1 MDLQIDLCVGA
12 MVIKKTSKFPPP
24 WNFTLTFECTMVGRY
39 QNSHPHGTSNSP
51 LSVYNGRKKIWK
63 KCTPMELQI
72 DLGVCAMFRRYQNSH
87 PHGTSNWPWVCT
99 MVRRYQ
105 NFHPRGTSNWPWVC
119 TMVRRYKKSHPR
131 GTSDNL
137 WVCTMV
143 RRYQNSHV
151 QW

>member
-12 MVIKKTSKFPPP
+12 MVIKKTSKFPPMELHIDL
-24 WNFTLTFECTMVGRY
+24 W
-39 QNSHPHGTSNSP
+39 
-51 LSVYNGRKKIWK
+51 VYNGRKISKFPPPWNFKFTFECVQWSEEDMK
-63 KCTPMELQI
+63 KCTPMELQL

-87 PHGTSNWPWVCT
+87 PHGTSNWPWVCA

-119 TMVRRYKKSHPR
+119 TMVRRYQKSHPR
-131 GTSDNL
+131 ETSDNL